1 MWSKVGQSGRFSL
14 KFRHF
19 TFLTDP
25 TGFKL
30 TAAACGASIRGEIP
44 QIGSIIA
51 DADQKLLIKSLLG
64 KLRKQS
70 QIA

>member
-44 QIGSIIA
+44 QIGSSA
-51 DADQKLLIKSLLG
+51 DADHKLLIKSLLG